1 MKKRIWSGA
10 CVVGIL
16 ALLLLLSEYVV
27 FPIGLAAFA
36 MIAVFEMMRV
46 MGVHKK
52 LAVAAPVYLF
62 TPVFPILA
70 FFIDAEKPE
79 SRMQFILIMAAA
91 VFVFMMLFMAISV
104 FSKGKLPF
112 SKSAE
117 VFVGIIYITVS
128 FTSLVVVRYV
138 NDYGY
143 LFLILAFL
151 IPWISDVF
159 AFLIGSAMGK
169 HKLIPEV
176 SPKKSVEGAV
186 AGVLFTVIFCLLYG
200 FIVSLILKNI
210 AVNYIALAVY
220 GLILA
225 VVSQLGDLI
234 ASVIKREHGAKDYGK
249 LFPGHGGVMD
259 RFDSVLA
266 ISTILLILCLVF
278 PPFEVVV

>member
-27 FPIGLAAFA
+27 FPIGLAIFA
-36 MIAVFEMMRV
+36 LIAVFEMMRV

-52 LAVAAPVYLF
+52 LAIAVPTYLF

-70 FFIDAEKPE
+70 FFIDSEKPE

-104 FSKGKLPF
+104 FSKGKIPF

-117 VFVGIIYITVS
+117 VFVAITYIIVS

-186 AGVLFTVIFCLLYG
+186 AGVLFTVLFCLLYG
-200 FIVSLILKNI
+200 FLVSLILKNI
-210 AVNYIALAVY
+210 EANYIALAVY
-220 GLILA
+220 GFILA
-225 VVSQLGDLI
+225 IVSQLGDLI

-259 RFDSVLA
+259 RFDSVLS
-266 ISTILLILCLVF
+266 ITTLLMAVCIVF
-278 PPFEVVV
+278 PPFT